1 VKITRRRSTAVIL
14 FWEPPV
20 FMISKSKSKTIW
32 KALEMSCR
40 EKGAMDCL
48 NSWRVAFQLWGATSK
63 NEGHVASGVL
73 KHSNGKL
80 GKHPV
85 NEVVH
90 WNII

>member
-1 VKITRRRSTAVIL
+1 
-14 FWEPPV
+14 
-20 FMISKSKSKTIW
+20 
-32 KALEMSCR
+32 MSCR

-63 NEGHVASGVL
+63 NEGHVAAASGVL

-80 GKHPV
+80 GIHPV

-90 WNII
+90 WKIIELWCISSHPLVTVPKR